1 MQRSEVVKLERTKRV
16 WVAAPSGCDGGEAVN
31 VQRDGG
37 GLGERR
43 R

>member
-1 MQRSEVVKLERTKRV
+1 MQRSKVVKLERMKRV
-16 WVAAPSGCDGGEAVN
+16 WVAAPSSCDGGKVVN

>member
-1 MQRSEVVKLERTKRV
+1 MQHSKVVKLERMKRV
-16 WVAAPSGCDGGEAVN
+16 WVAAPSGCDGSKVIN